1 MERRSSSWMRYSAV
15 PASALLLGACLAPED
30 PFSKSLGASEIEK
43 SFEEVRICNRSA
55 FSSSCSDI
63 FGQHSFVKYLFAW
76 FLKSTCPATS
86 CDTMIRPVTEKMQK
100 GAEEQFLKVGGNSV
114 TTFFLNK
121 PAGELPAILKRRVPD
136 GQFSHNMI
144 RSP

>member
-1 MERRSSSWMRYSAV
+1 MERRSSSWMRYSAM

-63 FGQHSFVKYLFAW
+63 FGQHSFVKYYFFAW
-76 FLKSTCPATS
+76 FLDSTCLATS
-86 CDTMIRPVTEKMQK
+86 CDAMIRFRAVYVSKDAK
-100 GAEEQFLKVGGNSV
+100 GR
-114 TTFFLNK
+114 
-121 PAGELPAILKRRVPD
+121 LPRV
-136 GQFSHNMI
+136 QNNF
-144 RSP
+144 